1 VKKDWTHGRARFGGL
16 VHVVDGPQALCG
28 RRIRLAA
35 PEEPLPTCRACLRLA
50 QQRGGVVY
58 LICFDR
64 PFSHAKHYMGWTQN
78 LGVRLLLH
86 RAGRG
91 ARLMD
96 AVTQAGIDW
105 KVVAIYYGD
114 RNEERR
120 MKNHGHG
127 RRCPVCRGLR
137 LQASL

>member
-1 VKKDWTHGRARFGGL
+1 M
-16 VHVVDGPQALCG
+16 
-28 RRIRLAA
+28 
-35 PEEPLPTCRACLRLA
+35 
-50 QQRGGVVY
+50 Y
-58 LICFDR
+58 LICFDQ
-64 PFSHAKHYMGWTQN
+64 PYEHARHYMGWTQQ
-78 LGVRLLLH
+78 LGVRLHLH

-96 AVTQAGIDW
+96 AVTKAGIGW

-120 MKNHGHG
+120 MKNHGHS